1 MVDAPVLQAEGGA
14 LAGREW
20 TITESGLRLGRE
32 LGNEVHIDDPAVSR
46 QHARVLLHNGAVWVQ
61 DAGSRNGV
69 FVNGERV
76 PDHRQAKP
84 GDKVTVG
91 AHVFRVGMAGSRPIA
106 SNPNRSSPVER
117 PPAAK
122 GSLLPYVLV
131 GMALVLLFA
140 LLATALV
147 AGVWAFGVYGTPS

>member
-1 MVDAPVLQAEGGA
+1 MADAPVLQAEGGP

-91 AHVFRVGMAGSRPIA
+91 AYVFRVAMAGGR
-106 SNPNRSSPVER
+106 SPVVAAAGKPAAPDK

-131 GMALVLLFA
+131 GMGLVLLFA

-147 AGVWAFGVYGTPS
+147 AGVWAFGVYGTS